1 MTLPARLGRSFRG
14 GLCALLALAG
24 VGLAA
29 VPALASQPMKR
40 QAPAEQSPSD
50 TSPAKA
56 APSQPASCV
65 DHALEAERQY
75 QIPSG
80 LLVSLSLVETG
91 MGGKPQPFVINDDGR
106 AVRAETME
114 EAARHIR
121 DRAGRLREGLF
132 VGCMQLSVTHHSKNF
147 KPVEHILDPRQNVFY
162 AARYLKRLRAEM
174 GSWTKAVG
182 RYQGGTREQRLA
194 YVCKVNGHLSQLE
207 PRSAALLDSAHCERT
222 DQPTIAPETRRKF
235 RERQVAMLVVND

>member
-1 MTLPARLGRSFRG
+1 MPLPARLGRSFRG
-14 GLCALLALAG
+14 GLCALLALTG
-24 VGLAA
+24 IGIAA

-40 QAPAEQSPSD
+40 QAPAVQAPAQAAAGSSSAQP
-50 TSPAKA
+50 TS
-56 APSQPASCV
+56 CT

-75 QIPSG
+75 QIPAG

-114 EAARHIR
+114 EASRHIR

-132 VGCMQLSVTHHSKNF
+132 VGCMQLSVTYHARNF

-182 RYQGGTREQRLA
+182 RYQGGSREQRLA
-194 YVCKVNGHLSQLE
+194 YVCKVNGHLAQLE
-207 PRSAALLDSAHCERT
+207 PRSAALLDSAHCDRSA
-222 DQPTIAPETRRKF
+222 QPTIAPETRRKV